1 MKRSREP
8 IRTVALMIVTKDRLP
23 ALARALHAIR
33 QMDVPAGITL
43 RIVVADNATPP
54 NTTEINAAAAAEG
67 LTIEYAHE
75 PVRGYASIRN
85 CAVKTAPSGPADLL
99 IAVDDDVLASRS
111 LLANYLD
118 VFDSHT
124 IDAVAGLTR
133 TSKQRSREGER
144 MKKAS
149 TENIAFRRWIV
160 DPDGLGLVFDPR
172 LNRIGFEDF
181 SFFESATAAGA
192 ILIASHKP
200 TISHQEI
207 EVASSDPAVSPND
220 AQRVAVAMARMQG
233 RNEIVAA
240 RCLGGW
246 GRASRVFIT
255 KYPVAMRRWLS
266 AEIQCAVDAALK
278 PGRIE
283 LTKANRSRCRA
294 RLQGAI
300 EGFYADGLDRP
311 AARRGELLDAG
322 VFTTEFAPP
331 PQRTINES

>member
-23 ALARALHAIR
+23 ALSRALHAIR
-33 QMDVPAGITL
+33 QMHVPTGITL
-43 RIVVADNATPP
+43 RIIVADNAMPP
-54 NTTEINAAAAAEG
+54 NAAEIHAAAAADG

-85 CAVKTAPSGPADLL
+85 CAVKSALSGPAELL
-99 IAVDDDVLASRS
+99 IAVDDDVLVSTS

-118 VFDSHT
+118 VFDAQQ

-133 TSKQRSREGER
+133 TPKQRSREGER

-149 TENIAFRRWIV
+149 TENVAFRRWIV
-160 DPDGLGLVFDPR
+160 DPEALGLVFDPR

-181 SFFESATAAGA
+181 SFFECATAAGA
-192 ILIASHKP
+192 IIIASHKP
-200 TISHQEI
+200 TISHQTSD
-207 EVASSDPAVSPND
+207 VAPNDPAASPEA
-220 AQRVAVAMARMQG
+220 AQRISVTMARMQG

-240 RCLGGW
+240 RCRGGW
-246 GRASRVFIT
+246 GRASYVFIT

-266 AEIQCAVDAALK
+266 AEIQYAADAALK
-278 PGRIE
+278 PARIE
-283 LTKANRSRCRA
+283 HAKANRARCRA